1 MVKEITELEELTDIL
16 EKNNVVVVDY
26 WATWCGPC
34 KMIAPF
40 YKELDI
46 QHDDVYFLKV
56 DVDEADDLASAQG
69 IQCLPTFQVY
79 KNKELFDTITGA
91 NKDKLKEVIEHSL
104 KENK

>member
-1 MVKEITELEELTDIL
+1 MVKEITKLEELTNAM
-16 EKNNVVVVDY
+16 EQHSVVVVDY

-34 KMIAPF
+34 KIIAPF

-46 QHDDVYFLKV
+46 QHADVYFLKV

-79 KNKELFDTITGA
+79 KNKELIDTITGA
-91 NKDKLKEVIEHSL
+91 DKVKLLEVIENSL